1 MDILGG
7 GFTSALTMVL
17 IVLIGLLTIGLI
29 FARLYHR
36 ASKERAFVR
45 TGLGG
50 QKVVKDGGAFVLP
63 VFHEVIP
70 VNMNTLKLEVMR
82 NKAESLI
89 TKDRMRVDIVAAF
102 FVRVIPSEDGIA
114 NAAQTLGQRTLH
126 PDSLR
131 ELVEDKFVD
140 ALRSTAA
147 TMTMQLLQDQRPE
160 FVQGVQSAV
169 SEDLTK
175 NGLELESVSL
185 TSLDQTGKD
194 FFNPNNAFDAEG
206 LTRLTQETENRRRE
220 RNAIE
225 QDTEVAVRQKNL
237 DAEKQKLEIQRQE
250 QFLKLEQ
257 EQQIKFRASEQAAL
271 VAARQAEK
279 DREAQQARIDAERLV
294 KEAEI
299 ERDRQ
304 VKQKSIEANRAIQVQ
319 DVEREK
325 VIEVANQDKAIVV
338 AAKSEEQSQAQAKAN
353 TALAESV
360 KSEQGVETT
369 RATAIADREK
379 QIALI
384 AASREAEQK
393 AIAVKVAAE
402 AEKEAAANRAAAVKI
417 KAEADRVAYEV
428 EATGKQLINEAIN
441 VLSSDQV
448 NLQIKL
454 ALIQALPAII
464 EKSVEPMKQIDGI
477 KIVQVDG
484 LTRSSAAT
492 NGAPGGGNG
501 SLAEQAVAE
510 ALAYRAQVADHRRA
524 AQGDRHDRC
533 KPQRADASRRSADR
547 CPGEETGRRI
557 GAARGGGD
565 HERQPITDRRDLP
578 AAAAAGRPACRPGSP
593 CAPYRDRARDI
604 SSGRRCPPGW
614 HRRPA

>member
-1 MDILGG
+1 MLGG
-7 GFTSALTMVL
+7 DLMSILTL
-17 IVLIGLLTIGLI
+17 GLTILVGLFTIGLV

-45 TGLGG
+45 TGLSG
-50 QKVVKDGGAFVLP
+50 QKVVKDGGAVVLP
-63 VFHEVIP
+63 IFHEAIP

-102 FVRVIPSEDGIA
+102 FVRVIPSQDGIA

-126 PDSLR
+126 PDALR

-147 TMTMQLLQDQRPE
+147 TMTMQQLQDQRPE

-185 TSLDQTGKD
+185 TSLDQTTKE

-237 DAEKQKLEIQRQE
+237 DAEKQKLDIQRQE

-257 EQQIKFRASEQAAL
+257 EQQVKFRAAEQAAL
-271 VAARQAEK
+271 VAAQKAEK
-279 DREAQQARIDAERLV
+279 DREAAQARIDAERQV
-294 KEAEI
+294 KEAEV

-304 VKQKSIEANRAIQVQ
+304 VKQRTIEAERLVQVQ
-319 DVEREK
+319 GVEREK
-325 VIEVANQDKAIVV
+325 AIEIATQEKAIAV

-353 TALAESV
+353 EALAGAV
-360 KSEQGVETT
+360 KAEQAVETT
-369 RATAIADREK
+369 RATAMADREK

-384 AASREAEQK
+384 SASREAEQK

-402 AEKEAAANRAAAVKI
+402 AEKEAATNRAAAVKI
-417 KAEADRVAYEV
+417 KAEADRVAFEV
-428 EATGKQLINEAIN
+428 EATGKRLINDAIN
-441 VLSSDQV
+441 VLSSDQIG
-448 NLQIKL
+448 LQVKL
-454 ALIQALPAII
+454 ALIQSLPAII

-477 KIVQVDG
+477 KIIQVDG
-484 LTRSSAAT
+484 LTRPHAPNGDATASA
-492 NGAPGGGNG
+492 GGNG
-501 SLAEQAVAE
+501 NLAEQAVAA
-510 ALAYRAQVADHRRA
+510 ALAYRAQSPIIDGLLKELGMTGGSLGGLTQA
-524 AQGDRHDRC
+524 ATT
-533 KPQRADASRRSADR
+533 
-547 CPGEETGRRI
+547 ETP
-557 GAARGGGD
+557 A
-565 HERQPITDRRDLP
+565 PLP
-578 AAAAAGRPACRPGSP
+578 TPK
-593 CAPYRDRARDI
+593 DK
-604 SSGRRCPPGW
+604 
-614 HRRPA
+614 

>member
-1 MDILGG
+1 MTLFGEDFMHVMVLG
-7 GFTSALTMVL
+7 L
-17 IVLIGLLTIGLI
+17 IVLVSLLTIGLV
-29 FARLYHR
+29 FARLYRR

-50 QKVVKDGGAFVLP
+50 QKVVKDGGAVVLP
-63 VFHEVIP
+63 VFHEIIP

-82 NKAESLI
+82 NKKESLI

-102 FVRVIPSEDGIA
+102 FVRVIPSQDGIA

-160 FVQGVQSAV
+160 FVQGVQNAV

-185 TSLDQTGKD
+185 TSLDQTSKE

-206 LTRLTQETENRRRE
+206 LTHLTQETENRRRQ
-220 RNAIE
+220 RNEIE

-237 DAEKQKLEIQRQE
+237 DAEQQKLEIQRQE
-250 QFLKLEQ
+250 QFLKFDQ
-257 EQQIKFRASEQAAL
+257 EQQIKFRAAEQSAL

-279 DREAQQARIDAERLV
+279 DREAQQARIDSERLV

-299 ERDRQ
+299 SRDLQ
-304 VKQKSIEANRAIQVQ
+304 VKQKSIEAARAVSVQ

-338 AAKSEEQSQAQAKAN
+338 AVKSEAQSQAQAKAN
-353 TALAESV
+353 VALAEAV
-360 KSEQGVETT
+360 KSEQAVETA
-369 RATAIADREK
+369 RATAAADRDK

-384 AASREAEQK
+384 GASREAEQK
-393 AIAVKVAAE
+393 AIAIKVAAE
-402 AEKEAAANRAAAVKI
+402 ADKEAAGNRAAAVKI

-428 EATGKQLINEAIN
+428 EATGKQLINSAIN
-441 VLSSDQV
+441 VLSSDQI

-454 ALIQALPAII
+454 ALIHALPAII

-477 KIVQVDG
+477 KIIQVDG
-484 LTRSSAAT
+484 LTRGNA
-492 NGAPGGGNG
+492 GNG
-501 SLAEQAVAE
+501 GSPPTSGNGNLAEQAVAA
-510 ALAYRAQVADHRRA
+510 ALAYRAQSPIIDGLLKELGMSGGSIGGLMQAATPTEPVAKKVDE
-524 AQGDRHDRC
+524 
-533 KPQRADASRRSADR
+533 K
-547 CPGEETGRRI
+547 
-557 GAARGGGD
+557 
-565 HERQPITDRRDLP
+565 
-578 AAAAAGRPACRPGSP
+578 
-593 CAPYRDRARDI
+593 
-604 SSGRRCPPGW
+604 
-614 HRRPA
+614 

>member
-1 MDILGG
+1 MQIAGSDITSLLVLGG
-7 GFTSALTMVL
+7 V
-17 IVLIGLLTIGLI
+17 VLIGLFTIGLI

-50 QKVVKDGGAFVLP
+50 QKVVKDGGAIVLP

-102 FVRVIPSEDGIA
+102 FVRVIPSQEGIA

-126 PDSLR
+126 PDALK

-147 TMTMQLLQDQRPE
+147 TMTMQQLQDQRPE
-160 FVQGVQSAV
+160 FVQGVQNAV

-185 TSLDQTGKD
+185 TSLDQTTKE
-194 FFNPNNAFDAEG
+194 FFNANNAFDAEG
-206 LTRLTQETENRRRE
+206 LTRLTQETENRRRQ
-220 RNAIE
+220 RNEID

-250 QFLKLEQ
+250 QFLRLDQ
-257 EQQIKFRASEQAAL
+257 EQQVKFRAAEQSAL

-279 DREAQQARIDAERLV
+279 DREAAQARIDAERQV

-304 VKQKSIEANRAIQVQ
+304 VKQKSIEAERTVQVQ
-319 DVEREK
+319 GVEREK
-325 VIEVANQDKAIVV
+325 AIEIATQDKAIAV
-338 AAKSEEQSQAQAKAN
+338 AAKSEEQSHAQAKAN
-353 TALAESV
+353 EALANAV
-360 KSEQGVETT
+360 KAEQAVETT
-369 RATAIADREK
+369 RATASADRDK

-384 AASREAEQK
+384 NASREAEQK

-402 AEKEAAANRAAAVKI
+402 AEKEAANNRAAAVKI
-417 KAEADRVAYEV
+417 KADADRVAFEV
-428 EATGKQLINEAIN
+428 EATGKRLINDAIN
-441 VLSSDQV
+441 VLSSEQISM
-448 NLQIKL
+448 QIKL
-454 ALIQALPAII
+454 ALISSLPAII

-477 KIVQVDG
+477 KIFQVDG
-484 LTRSSAAT
+484 LTRPYQP
-492 NGAPGGGNG
+492 NGGSGAISGANG
-501 SLAEQAVAE
+501 SLAEQAVAA
-510 ALAYRAQVADHRRA
+510 ALAYRAQSPIIDGLLKELGMAGGSLKGLTQSATPEEIA
-524 AQGDRHDRC
+524 ALAPS
-533 KPQRADASRRSADR
+533 K
-547 CPGEETGRRI
+547 GET
-557 GAARGGGD
+557 
-565 HERQPITDRRDLP
+565 HQ
-578 AAAAAGRPACRPGSP
+578 
-593 CAPYRDRARDI
+593 
-604 SSGRRCPPGW
+604 
-614 HRRPA
+614 

>member
-1 MDILGG
+1 MDTLGG
-7 GFTSALTMVL
+7 GLVSTLMLAA
-17 IVLIGLLTIGLI
+17 IVLVGLFAIGLI
-29 FARLYHR
+29 FSRLYHR

-50 QKVVKDGGAFVLP
+50 QKVVKDGGAMVLP
-63 VFHEVIP
+63 VFHEIIP

-126 PDSLR
+126 PDALR

-160 FVQGVQSAV
+160 FVQGVQNAV

-185 TSLDQTGKD
+185 TSLDQTAKD

-206 LTRLTQETENRRRE
+206 LTRLTAETENRRRE
-220 RNAIE
+220 RNVIE

-237 DAEKQKLEIQRQE
+237 DAEKEKLEIQRQE
-250 QFLKLEQ
+250 QFLRLEQ
-257 EQQIKFRASEQAAL
+257 EQQIKFRAAEQAAV
-271 VAARQAEK
+271 VASRQAEK

-304 VKQKSIEANRAIQVQ
+304 VRQKSIEANRAVQVQ

-325 VIEVANQDKAIVV
+325 VIEVANQDKAIAV
-338 AAKSEEQSQAQAKAN
+338 AAKSEEQSQAQTKAN
-353 TALAESV
+353 AARDEV
-360 KSEQGVETT
+360 VRSEQAVETT

-393 AIAVKVAAE
+393 AIAIKVAAE
-402 AEKEAAANRAAAVKI
+402 ADKQAAANRAEAVKV

-428 EATGKQLINEAIN
+428 EAKGKQLINEAIN
-441 VLSSDQV
+441 VLSSDQI

-454 ALIQALPAII
+454 ALIQALPSII

-484 LTRSSAAT
+484 LTRGNAAT
-492 NGAPGGGNG
+492 NGMAGGGNG
-501 SLAEQAVAE
+501 SLAEQAVSA
-510 ALAYRAQVADHRRA
+510 ALAYRAQSPIIDGLLKELGMTGASLGGLTQA
-524 AQGDRHDRC
+524 AQIE
-533 KPQRADASRRSADR
+533 A
-547 CPGEETGRRI
+547 
-557 GAARGGGD
+557 
-565 HERQPITDRRDLP
+565 P
-578 AAAAAGRPACRPGSP
+578 AKKS
-593 CAPYRDRARDI
+593 DEK
-604 SSGRRCPPGW
+604 
-614 HRRPA
+614 

>member
-1 MDILGG
+1 MDMLGG
-7 GFTSALTMVL
+7 GFASTLMLAA
-17 IVLIGLLTIGLI
+17 IVLVGLFAIGLI
-29 FARLYHR
+29 FSRLYHR
-36 ASKERAFVR
+36 ASKERSFVR

-50 QKVVKDGGAFVLP
+50 QKVVKDGGAMVLP
-63 VFHEVIP
+63 VFHEIIP

-126 PDSLR
+126 PDALR

-220 RNAIE
+220 RNVIE

-237 DAEKQKLEIQRQE
+237 DAEKEKLEIQRQE

-257 EQQIKFRASEQAAL
+257 EQQIKFRTSEQAAL

-279 DREAQQARIDAERLV
+279 EREAQQARIDAERLV

-304 VKQKSIEANRAIQVQ
+304 VRQKSIEANRAVQVQ

-325 VIEVANQDKAIVV
+325 VIEVANQDKAIAV

-353 TALAESV
+353 TALEEV
-360 KSEQGVETT
+360 VESEQAIETT
-369 RATAIADREK
+369 RATADGGPR
-379 QIALI
+379 
-384 AASREAEQK
+384 
-393 AIAVKVAAE
+393 
-402 AEKEAAANRAAAVKI
+402 
-417 KAEADRVAYEV
+417 EADRADRCEPRGRAEGDRHQGRSRGRQAGGGEPRRGRQGQGRGGSRRLRGRGERQAADQRGDQRAVVGSGQPADQARADPGAAGDHREV
-428 EATGKQLINEAIN
+428 GRADEADRRHQDRPGRRSHPRQRGQRTARRRVPAMETSPSRRWRRRLPTGRSRR
-441 VLSSDQV
+441 SSTGC
-448 NLQIKL
+448 
-454 ALIQALPAII
+454 
-464 EKSVEPMKQIDGI
+464 S
-477 KIVQVDG
+477 
-484 LTRSSAAT
+484 RSSA
-492 NGAPGGGNG
+492 
-501 SLAEQAVAE
+501 
-510 ALAYRAQVADHRRA
+510 
-524 AQGDRHDRC
+524 
-533 KPQRADASRRSADR
+533 
-547 CPGEETGRRI
+547 
-557 GAARGGGD
+557 
-565 HERQPITDRRDLP
+565 
-578 AAAAAGRPACRPGSP
+578 
-593 CAPYRDRARDI
+593 
-604 SSGRRCPPGW
+604 
-614 HRRPA
+614 

>member
-1 MDILGG
+1 MNIFGTDL
-7 GFTSALTMVL
+7 TSVVLLLL
-17 IVLIGLLTIGLI
+17 IVLVGVFTIGLI

-50 QKVVKDGGAFVLP
+50 QKVVKDGGAVVLP
-63 VFHEVIP
+63 IFHEVIP

-102 FVRVIPSEDGIA
+102 FVRVIPSQDGIA

-126 PDSLR
+126 PDALK

-147 TMTMQLLQDQRPE
+147 TMTMQQLQDQRPE
-160 FVQGVQSAV
+160 FVQGVQNAV

-206 LTRLTQETENRRRE
+206 LTRLTQETENRRRQ
-220 RNAIE
+220 RNEIE

-237 DAEKQKLEIQRQE
+237 DAEKQKLDIQRQE

-257 EQQIKFRASEQAAL
+257 EQQIKFRAAEQSSL

-279 DREAQQARIDAERLV
+279 DREAAQARIDAERQV

-299 ERDRQ
+299 DRDRQ
-304 VKQKSIEANRAIQVQ
+304 VKQKSIEAERTNQVQ
-319 DVEREK
+319 AVEREK
-325 VIEVANQDKAIVV
+325 AIEIANQEKSIAV
-338 AAKSEEQSQAQAKAN
+338 ATKSEEQSHAEAKAN
-353 TALAESV
+353 EARAEAV
-360 KSEQGVETT
+360 KSEQAVETA
-369 RATAIADREK
+369 RATASADRDK

-384 AASREAEQK
+384 SASREAEQK

-402 AEKEAAANRAAAVKI
+402 AEKEAANNRAAAIKI
-417 KAEADRVAYEV
+417 KAEADRVAFEV
-428 EATGKQLINEAIN
+428 EATGKRLVNEAIN
-441 VLSSDQV
+441 VLSSDQIG
-448 NLQIKL
+448 LQTKL
-454 ALIQALPAII
+454 ALIQGLPAII
-464 EKSVEPMKQIDGI
+464 EKSVEPMKRIDGI

-484 LTRSSAAT
+484 LARPYAP
-492 NGAPGGGNG
+492 NGAAGAPLPPLSGA
-501 SLAEQAVAE
+501 SLAEQAVTA
-510 ALAYRAQVADHRRA
+510 ALAYRAQSPIIDALLKELGLSGGTLGGLAQA
-524 AQGDRHDRC
+524 A
-533 KPQRADASRRSADR
+533 ATTS
-547 CPGEETGRRI
+547 
-557 GAARGGGD
+557 
-565 HERQPITDRRDLP
+565 LP
-578 AAAAAGRPACRPGSP
+578 AES
-593 CAPYRDRARDI
+593 
-604 SSGRRCPPGW
+604 
-614 HRRPA
+614 

>member
-1 MDILGG
+1 MNRLGVDLMTTAMLG
-7 GFTSALTMVL
+7 V
-17 IVLIGLLTIGLI
+17 IILIGLFTIGLI

-102 FVRVIPSEDGIA
+102 FVRVIPSVDGIA

-126 PDSLR
+126 PDALR

-185 TSLDQTGKD
+185 TSLDQTGKE

-206 LTRLTQETENRRRE
+206 LTRLTQETENRRRQ
-220 RNAIE
+220 RNEIE

-257 EQQIKFRASEQAAL
+257 EQQIKFRAAEQSAL

-304 VKQKSIEANRAIQVQ
+304 VKQKSIEAMRTVQVQ
-319 DVEREK
+319 DVDREK

-338 AAKSEEQSQAQAKAN
+338 AAKSEEQSQAQTKAN
-353 TALAESV
+353 AALAEAV
-360 KSEQGVETT
+360 KSEQAVETT
-369 RATAIADREK
+369 RATAAADREK
-379 QIALI
+379 RIALI
-384 AASREAEQK
+384 GASREAEQK

-402 AEKEAAANRAAAVKI
+402 ADKEAASNRAAAVKI
-417 KAEADRVAYEV
+417 KAEADRVAFEV

-441 VLSSDQV
+441 VLSSDQI
-448 NLQIKL
+448 NLQVKL
-454 ALIQALPAII
+454 ALIHALPAII

-477 KIVQVDG
+477 KIIQVDG
-484 LTRSSAAT
+484 LARGYAGP
-492 NGAPGGGNG
+492 NGAPAAAGNG
-501 SLAEQAVAE
+501 SLAEQAVAA
-510 ALAYRAQVADHRRA
+510 ALAYRAQSPIIDGLLKELGMAGGSLGGLTQAVPLEVAA
-524 AQGDRHDRC
+524 K
-533 KPQRADASRRSADR
+533 KPD
-547 CPGEETGRRI
+547 GK
-557 GAARGGGD
+557 
-565 HERQPITDRRDLP
+565 
-578 AAAAAGRPACRPGSP
+578 
-593 CAPYRDRARDI
+593 
-604 SSGRRCPPGW
+604 
-614 HRRPA
+614 

>member
-1 MDILGG
+1 MQLFGADIWATLTLG
-7 GFTSALTMVL
+7 LVVL
-17 IVLIGLLTIGLI
+17 VGLFTIGLI

-50 QKVVKDGGAFVLP
+50 LKVVKDGGAFVLP
-63 VFHEVIP
+63 VFHEIIL

-102 FVRVIPSEDGIA
+102 FVRVIPSQDGIA

-126 PDSLR
+126 PDALR

-147 TMTMQLLQDQRPE
+147 TMTMQQLQDERPN
-160 FVQGVQSAV
+160 FVQGVQNAV

-257 EQQIKFRASEQAAL
+257 EQQLKFRAAEQSSL

-279 DREAQQARIDAERLV
+279 EREAAQARIDAERLV

-299 ERDRQ
+299 DRDRQ
-304 VKQKSIEANRAIQVQ
+304 VKQKSIEAERTIQVQ
-319 DVEREK
+319 GVERERA
-325 VIEVANQDKAIVV
+325 IEIANQDKAIMV
-338 AAKSEEQSQAQAKAN
+338 AAKSEEQSHAQAKAN
-353 TALAESV
+353 EALANAV
-360 KSEQGVETT
+360 K
-369 RATAIADREK
+369 
-379 QIALI
+379 
-384 AASREAEQK
+384 AEQA

-402 AEKEAAANRAAAVKI
+402 AEKEAASNQAGAVKI
-417 KAEADRVAYEV
+417 KADADRVAYEV
-428 EATGKQLINEAIN
+428 EATGKRLINDAIN
-441 VLSSDQV
+441 VLSSDQIG
-448 NLQIKL
+448 LQIKL
-454 ALIQALPAII
+454 ALIQALPSII
-464 EKSVEPMKQIDGI
+464 EKSVEPMKRIDGI
-477 KIVQVDG
+477 KIIQVDG
-484 LTRSSAAT
+484 LTRPYAG
-492 NGAPGGGNG
+492 NGSAPGLAGGNGNG
-501 SLAEQAVAE
+501 SLAEQAVAA
-510 ALAYRAQVADHRRA
+510 ALAYRAQSPIIDGLLKELGMSGGSLAGLTQA
-524 AQGDRHDRC
+524 AVPSEH
-533 KPQRADASRRSADR
+533 
-547 CPGEETGRRI
+547 
-557 GAARGGGD
+557 
-565 HERQPITDRRDLP
+565 HE
-578 AAAAAGRPACRPGSP
+578 
-593 CAPYRDRARDI
+593 
-604 SSGRRCPPGW
+604 PPVKK
-614 HRRPA
+614 

>member
-1 MDILGG
+1 MQLFGADIWATMTLG
-7 GFTSALTMVL
+7 LVVL
-17 IVLIGLLTIGLI
+17 VGLFTIGLI

-45 TGLGG
+45 TGLSG
-50 QKVVKDGGAFVLP
+50 QKVVKDGGAVVLP
-63 VFHEVIP
+63 VFHEVIT

-102 FVRVIPSEDGIA
+102 FVRVIPSLDGIA

-126 PDSLR
+126 PDALR

-147 TMTMQLLQDQRPE
+147 TMTMQQLQDERPN
-160 FVQGVQSAV
+160 FVQGVQNAV

-206 LTRLTQETENRRRE
+206 LTRLTQETENRRRQ
-220 RNAIE
+220 RNEIE

-237 DAEKQKLEIQRQE
+237 DAEQQKLEIQRQE
-250 QFLKLEQ
+250 QFLKFDQ
-257 EQQIKFRASEQAAL
+257 EQQIKFRAAEQSAL

-279 DREAQQARIDAERLV
+279 DREAQQARIDSERLV

-299 ERDRQ
+299 SRDLQ
-304 VKQKSIEANRAIQVQ
+304 VKQKSIEAARAVSVQ

-325 VIEVANQDKAIVV
+325 VIEVANQEKAIVV
-338 AAKSEEQSQAQAKAN
+338 AVKSEAQSQAQAKAN
-353 TALAESV
+353 VALAEAV
-360 KSEQGVETT
+360 KSEQAVETA
-369 RATAIADREK
+369 RATAAADRDK

-384 AASREAEQK
+384 GASREAEQK
-393 AIAVKVAAE
+393 AIAIKVAAE
-402 AEKEAAANRAAAVKI
+402 ADKEAASNRAAAVKI

-428 EATGKQLINEAIN
+428 EATGKQLINSAIN
-441 VLSSDQV
+441 VLSSDQI

-454 ALIQALPAII
+454 ALIHALPAII

-477 KIVQVDG
+477 KIIQVDG
-484 LTRSSAAT
+484 LTRGNTGNGGLPASAAS
-492 NGAPGGGNG
+492 GNG
-501 SLAEQAVAE
+501 NLAEQAVAA
-510 ALAYRAQVADHRRA
+510 ALAYRAQSPIIDGLLKELGMAGGSIGGLMQGATPPEHVAKNVDEH
-524 AQGDRHDRC
+524 
-533 KPQRADASRRSADR
+533 
-547 CPGEETGRRI
+547 
-557 GAARGGGD
+557 
-565 HERQPITDRRDLP
+565 
-578 AAAAAGRPACRPGSP
+578 
-593 CAPYRDRARDI
+593 
-604 SSGRRCPPGW
+604 
-614 HRRPA
+614 